1 MAFKPVIPDLAK
13 KARVSMLEKL
23 YDNPIMSRHQISS
36 RQLKKKIQKLLLQK
50 NFESGLAEIGRMPA
64 RKAINPLFSFL
75 CSLDELLK
83 WRAVTA
89 MGEIVDRLAD
99 ADMESARVIMRRYM
113 WQLNDES
120 GGIGWG
126 CPEAMGEVMARN
138 DNLAQEFW
146 CIQIS
151 YIRPDGNFL
160 EHEVLQ
166 RGALWGVGRLAHAR
180 PQLLKTSVDYL
191 HPYMQA
197 DDPSLRGLAAWA
209 AGALRN
215 KKTEVILNQLKD
227 DSAKLNVYLDGH
239 IIRRS
244 VGEIAKKALQ
254 MVKNESEVH

>member
-1 MAFKPVIPDLAK
+1 MSG
-13 KARVSMLEKL
+13 RL
-23 YDNPIMSRHQISS
+23 YSLGYLTLIMSNNRQTS
-36 RQLKKKIQKLLLQK
+36 RQLKGKIRKLLLQQ
-50 NFESGLAEIGRMPA
+50 NIESGLAEIGRMPA

-89 MGEIVDRLAD
+89 MGEVVDRLANT
-99 ADMESARVIMRRYM
+99 DMESARVIMRRYM

-126 CPEAMGEVMARN
+126 CPEAMGEIMARN
-138 DNLAQEFW
+138 ESLAGEFW
-146 CIQIS
+146 CILIS
-151 YIRPDGNFL
+151 YIRPDGNYL

-197 DDPSLRGLAAWA
+197 EDPYLRGLAAWA
-209 AGALRN
+209 AGVLRN
-215 KKTEVILNQLKD
+215 KNTEAIVKRLTQDEAELDLFLDGQLKR
-227 DSAKLNVYLDGH
+227 Y
-239 IIRRS
+239 S
-244 VGEIAKKALQ
+244 VGELATEALTTTCAG
-254 MVKNESEVH
+254 VPC

>member
-1 MAFKPVIPDLAK
+1 MRK
-13 KARVSMLEKL
+13 
-23 YDNPIMSRHQISS
+23 NQQTG
-36 RQLKKKIQKLLLQK
+36 RQLKEKIRKLLLQQDI
-50 NFESGLAEIGRMPA
+50 ESGLAEIGRMPA

-126 CPEAMGEVMARN
+126 CPEAMGEIMARN
-138 DNLAQEFW
+138 ENLAQEFW
-146 CIQIS
+146 CILIS
-151 YIRPDGNFL
+151 YIQPDGNFL

-191 HPYMQA
+191 HPYMQTE
-197 DDPSLRGLAAWA
+197 DPSLRGLAAWA
-209 AGALRN
+209 AGTLRN

-227 DSAKLNVYLDGH
+227 DNAKLNVYLDGH

-244 VGEIAKKALQ
+244 VGEVAKKALQ
-254 MVKNESEVH
+254 MVKTE

>member
-1 MAFKPVIPDLAK
+1 
-13 KARVSMLEKL
+13 
-23 YDNPIMSRHQISS
+23 MSRHQISS
-36 RQLKKKIQKLLLQK
+36 RQLKKEIQKLLLQK
-50 NFESGLAEIGRMPA
+50 DLESGLAEIGRMPA
-64 RKAINPLFSFL
+64 TKAINPLFSFL
-75 CSLDELLK
+75 CSPDELLK

-126 CPEAMGEVMARN
+126 CPEAMGEIMARN
-138 DNLAQEFW
+138 ENIAGEFW
-146 CIQIS
+146 RILIS

-166 RGALWGVGRLAHAR
+166 RGVLWGVGRLAHAR
-180 PQLLKTSVDYL
+180 PQLLKASVDYL
-191 HPYMQA
+191 HPYLQT
-197 DDPSLRGLAAWA
+197 DDPHLRGLAAWA

-215 KKTEVILNQLKD
+215 NNTSALLNQLKA
-227 DSAKLNVYLDGH
+227 DSAKLSVYHDGQ

-254 MVKNESEVH
+254 MVKSE

>member
-1 MAFKPVIPDLAK
+1 
-13 KARVSMLEKL
+13 
-23 YDNPIMSRHQISS
+23 MSRHQISS
-36 RQLKKKIQKLLLQK
+36 RQLKKKIQELLLQK

-89 MGEIVDRLAD
+89 TGEIVDRLAD

-126 CPEAMGEVMARN
+126 CPEAMGEIMARN
-138 DNLAQEFW
+138 ENLAGEFG
-146 CIQIS
+146 CILIS

-180 PQLLKTSVDYL
+180 PRLLKDSVDYL
-191 HPYMQA
+191 LPYIQA
-197 DDPSLRGLAAWA
+197 GDPYLRGLAAWA

-215 KKTEVILNQLKD
+215 KKTEVIFSQLKD
-227 DSAKLNVYLDGH
+227 DNAKLNVYLDGH
-239 IIRRS
+239 IIRHS
-244 VGEIAKKALQ
+244 VGEIAQKALQ
-254 MVKNESEVH
+254 MVKTE

>member
-1 MAFKPVIPDLAK
+1 M
-13 KARVSMLEKL
+13 
-23 YDNPIMSRHQISS
+23 S

-50 NFESGLAEIGRMPA
+50 NLKSGLAEIGRMPA
-64 RKAINPLFSFL
+64 RKVINPLFSFL

-89 MGEIVDRLAD
+89 MGEVVDRLAD

-126 CPEAMGEVMARN
+126 CPEAMGEIMTRN
-138 DNLAQEFW
+138 ENLAGEFW
-146 CIQIS
+146 GVLIS

-191 HPYMQA
+191 HPYMQT
-197 DDPSLRGLAAWA
+197 DDPYLRGLAAWA

-215 KKTEVILNQLKD
+215 KKTEVILNQLKND
-227 DSAKLNVYLDGH
+227 RAKLSIFFEGH
-239 IIRRS
+239 LMKRS
-244 VGEIAKKALQ
+244 VSELAEKSLQ
-254 MVKNESEVH
+254 ITQGISNEMDAGS

>member
-1 MAFKPVIPDLAK
+1 
-13 KARVSMLEKL
+13 
-23 YDNPIMSRHQISS
+23 MSRHQTSS
-36 RQLKKKIQKLLLQK
+36 RQLKKKIQQLLLQK
-50 NFESGLAEIGRMPA
+50 NLESGLAEIGRMPA

-89 MGEIVDRLAD
+89 MGEVVDRLAD

-138 DNLAQEFW
+138 ENLADEFW
-146 CIQIS
+146 CILIS

-166 RGALWGVGRLAHAR
+166 RGVLWGVGRLAHAR
-180 PQLLKTSVDYL
+180 PQLLKTSVEYL
-191 HPYMQA
+191 HPYLQT
-197 DDPSLRGLAAWA
+197 DDPYLRGLAAWA
-209 AGALRN
+209 AGALQN
-215 KKTEVILNQLKD
+215 KNTAAILNQLKE
-227 DSAKLNVYLDGH
+227 DSAKFSIYLDGH
-239 IIRRS
+239 ITRHS
-244 VGEIAKKALQ
+244 VGEIAKTALL
-254 MVKNESEVH
+254 MAKIE